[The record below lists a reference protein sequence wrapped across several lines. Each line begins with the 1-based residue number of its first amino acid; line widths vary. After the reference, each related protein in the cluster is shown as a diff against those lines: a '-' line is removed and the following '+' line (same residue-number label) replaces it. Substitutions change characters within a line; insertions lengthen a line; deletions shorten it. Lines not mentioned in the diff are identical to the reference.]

1 VSAWLPRVVNV
12 GAGGTIAAARPHAG
26 DRHYQ
31 PGALDLSHVLADAP
45 GSKRTVTRSQ
55 RPRGTET

>member
-1 VSAWLPRVVNV
+1 VSASLPRVVIV
-12 GAGGTIAAARPHAG
+12 GPGTIAGARPHAG
-26 DRHYQ
+26 DRHHQ